1 MENDSSNFAL
11 RQVPQDRVVAIC
23 RWLVLL
29 PASFIVFS
37 LAAFFAGLPLAMF
50 AFCFKLLIPPQLHV
64 SLMLFVVALGA
75 CLGAIPAALLA
86 YMLVPTQKF
95 RFYMLVPLVLL
106 VPAVFFATYN
116 CYLSAASQ
124 ISLSDYTL
132 ALVFLA
138 AITPVIV
145 FFLLKEVVN
154 PAAVFAASLTIFK
167 DVLTELDKQV
177 LTLQLGLLIVS
188 SNYWSIMEYSAKPLT
203 WLDIIS
209 LVLAALATIA
219 LPVSLF
225 RYRQQL
231 SQQGF
236 DNSKLLNIISVV
248 IHAPLLL
255 VLIGWL
261 GSVQRQLSI

>member
-1 MENDSSNFAL
+1 MEDDSSNIAL
-11 RQVPQDRVVAIC
+11 LQVPQDRVVAIC

-29 PASFIVFS
+29 PACFIVFS
-37 LAAFFAGLPLAMF
+37 LAACFAGLPLAIF

-64 SLMLFVVALGA
+64 FLMLFVLAAGA
-75 CLGAIPAALLA
+75 CLGAIPAGLLA
-86 YMLVPTQKF
+86 YLLAPTQKF
-95 RFYMLVPLVLL
+95 RFYILVPLVLL
-106 VPAVFFATYN
+106 APSVFFATYN
-116 CYLSAASQ
+116 YYLSAASQ

-145 FFLLKEVVN
+145 FCLLKEVVK
-154 PAAVFAASLTIFK
+154 PAAIFAALLTIFK

-177 LTLQLGLLIVS
+177 LILQLGLLIVS
-188 SNYWSIMEYSAKPLT
+188 SNYWSIMDYSAKTLN
-203 WLDIIS
+203 WLESVS
-209 LVLAALATIA
+209 LVLALIATIA

-225 RYRQQL
+225 HYRKQL

-248 IHAPLLL
+248 IHAPLFV
-255 VLIGWL
+255 VLMGWL
-261 GSVQRQLSI
+261 GSVRR

>member
-1 MENDSSNFAL
+1 METDRSNIAL
-11 RQVPQDRVVAIC
+11 IPLSQDRAVAIC

-29 PASFIVFS
+29 PACYIVFS
-37 LAAFFAGLPLAMF
+37 LSACFAGLPLAIY
-50 AFCFKLLIPPQLHV
+50 AFCFRLLIPQQLHV
-64 SLMLFVVALGA
+64 FLMLFVIALGA
-75 CLGAIPAALLA
+75 CLGAIPTALLA

-106 VPAVFFATYN
+106 APSVFFATYN

-145 FFLLKEVVN
+145 FCLLKEVVK
-154 PAAVFAASLTIFK
+154 PAAIFAASLTIFK

-177 LTLQLGLLIVS
+177 LTLQLGLLIGS
-188 SNYWSIMEYSAKPLT
+188 INYWSIMDYSAKPLT
-203 WLDIIS
+203 WLEIVS

-219 LPVSLF
+219 LPLSLF

-231 SQQGF
+231 SQQGL
-236 DNSKLLNIISVV
+236 DNSKLLKIINVV
-248 IHAPLLL
+248 IHAPLLF

-261 GSVQRQLSI
+261 GRVQR

>member
-1 MENDSSNFAL
+1 MEDDKSNIAL
-11 RQVPQDRVVAIC
+11 LQVPQDRVVATC

-29 PASFIVFS
+29 PACCIVFS
-37 LAAFFAGLPLAMF
+37 LAACFAGLPLAIF

-64 SLMLFVVALGA
+64 FLMLFVIALGA

-95 RFYMLVPLVLL
+95 RFYMLVLLVLL
-106 VPAVFFATYN
+106 APSVFFATYN

-145 FFLLKEVVN
+145 FSLLKDLVK
-154 PAAVFAASLTIFK
+154 PAAIFAASLTIFK
-167 DVLTELDKQV
+167 DVLTEVDKQV

-188 SNYWSIMEYSAKPLT
+188 SNYWSIMDYSAKPLT
-203 WLDIIS
+203 WLEIVS
-209 LVLAALATIA
+209 MVLAAISTIA

-236 DNSKLLNIISVV
+236 DNSKLLNIINVL
-248 IHAPLLL
+248 IYAPLLF

-261 GSVQRQLSI
+261 GSVRR

>member
-1 MENDSSNFAL
+1 VEDDSSNIAL
-11 RQVPQDRVVAIC
+11 LQVPQDRVVAIC

-29 PASFIVFS
+29 PACFIVFS
-37 LAAFFAGLPLAMF
+37 LAACFAGLPLAIF

-64 SLMLFVVALGA
+64 FLMLFVVALGA
-75 CLGAIPAALLA
+75 CLGAIPTALLA
-86 YMLVPTQKF
+86 YMLVPAQKF

-106 VPAVFFATYN
+106 APSVFLATYN
-116 CYLSAASQ
+116 CYLSATSQ

-132 ALVFLA
+132 ALVVLA
-138 AITPVIV
+138 AVTPVLV
-145 FFLLKEVVN
+145 FCLLKEVVK
-154 PAAVFAASLTIFK
+154 PAAIFAALSTIFK

-188 SNYWSIMEYSAKPLT
+188 INYWSIMDYSAKPLN
-203 WLDIIS
+203 WLEGVS
-209 LVLAALATIA
+209 LGLALIATIA

-248 IHAPLLL
+248 IHAPLLF
-255 VLIGWL
+255 VLIAWL
-261 GSVQRQLSI
+261 RSV

>member
-1 MENDSSNFAL
+1 M
-11 RQVPQDRVVAIC
+11 
-23 RWLVLL
+23 
-29 PASFIVFS
+29 
-37 LAAFFAGLPLAMF
+37 
-50 AFCFKLLIPPQLHV
+50 
-64 SLMLFVVALGA
+64 
-75 CLGAIPAALLA
+75 
-86 YMLVPTQKF
+86 
-95 RFYMLVPLVLL
+95 LVLL
-106 VPAVFFATYN
+106 VLLAPSVFFATYN

-145 FFLLKEVVN
+145 FSLLKDLVK
-154 PAAVFAASLTIFK
+154 PAAIFAASLTIFK
-167 DVLTELDKQV
+167 DVLTEVDKQV

-188 SNYWSIMEYSAKPLT
+188 SNYWSIMDYSAKPLT
-203 WLDIIS
+203 WLEIVS
-209 LVLAALATIA
+209 MVLAAISTIA

-236 DNSKLLNIISVV
+236 DNSKLLNIINVL
-248 IHAPLLL
+248 IHAPLLF

-261 GSVQRQLSI
+261 GSVRK